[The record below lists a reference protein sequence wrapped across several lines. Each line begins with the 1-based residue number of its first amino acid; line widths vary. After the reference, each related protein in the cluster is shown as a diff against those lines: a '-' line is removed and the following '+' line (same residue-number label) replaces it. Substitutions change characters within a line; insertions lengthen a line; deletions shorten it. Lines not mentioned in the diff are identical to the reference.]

1 MSSTEEDILLEKMST
16 KICQLTRVVYLL
28 NNKYLDAQ
36 SNIEAIK
43 DTYDTELTSIVRQ
56 SNDYSLKLKEK
67 IKNLEKNTNIEND
80 FNKFKDEVE
89 KKYLKEKKEKE
100 DFYNDEINKLKKD
113 HSDKL
118 IEYKTSYE
126 ESIRLMKEELD
137 NIKKNYLNKFD
148 EIKKNHQKIVK
159 DLSEERDKLNKTIE
173 EIKLAHLFQNYP
185 RKDLSGAHSPESAIE
200 SSNNFSSNVRRT
212 TSRTKEI
219 LNDRDFL
226 INFMNDDTMPILPKN
241 MHLLTD
247 DDTNL
252 NIEDKTKFL
261 KLADLLLDDKETVK
275 ESFFIN
281 TVEEKMILK
290 LYTALSRKSKDIFM
304 EENKDNKDINKK
316 RILLHK
322 LNNIEIPRF
331 YIEDKDNI
339 NNININ
345 ISENQGLNLNLNFN
359 EEKND
364 DFDDNE
370 N

>member
-173 EIKLAHLFQNYP
+173 EIKLKHVNEVNNSNNTFNEKLKEKEKKISDLNLELK
-185 RKDLSGAHSPESAIE
+185 RKDDKIK
-200 SSNNFSSNVRRT
+200 FY
-212 TSRTKEI
+212 
-219 LNDRDFL
+219 
-226 INFMNDDTMPILPKN
+226 
-241 MHLLTD
+241 TD
-247 DDTNL
+247 
-252 NIEDKTKFL
+252 
-261 KLADLLLDDKETVK
+261 
-275 ESFFIN
+275 
-281 TVEEKMILK
+281 
-290 LYTALSRKSKDIFM
+290 
-304 EENKDNKDINKK
+304 
-316 RILLHK
+316 
-322 LNNIEIPRF
+322 
-331 YIEDKDNI
+331 
-339 NNININ
+339 
-345 ISENQGLNLNLNFN
+345 
-359 EEKND
+359 
-364 DFDDNE
+364 
-370 N
+370 